1 MTYRTI
7 VADPPWLERGS
18 GKCKRG
24 ADRHYPLMTTPA
36 IVALMS
42 AELAGNVAPDA
53 HLYLWATN
61 SFLPDGLDVM
71 RALGFRYVT
80 NVAWCKPRIGIGQYF
95 RGQHELC
102 LFGVR
107 GKGYAVRSASRAI
120 PSVIVAD
127 HRRKGDGTRLHS
139 GKPEAFYEMV
149 EDRSQGPYF
158 EMFARRAREGW
169 SAVGNDVHGEVA
181 A

>member
-42 AELAGNVAPDA
+42 AELAGDVAPDA
-53 HLYLWATN
+53 HLYLWVTN

-80 NVAWCKPRIGIGQYF
+80 NVAWVKSHFGIGRYF
-95 RGQHELC
+95 RGQHEIC
-102 LFGVR
+102 LFGVQGR
-107 GKGYAVRSASRAI
+107 GFD
-120 PSVIVAD
+120 VITETKNLSGVIRAD
-127 HRRKGDGTRLHS
+127 HRRDARGQRVHS
-139 GKPEAFYEMV
+139 GKPDEFYELV
-149 EDRSQGPYF
+149 EARSKGPYL
-158 EMFARRAREGW
+158 EVFARRAREGW
-169 SAVGNDVHGEVA
+169 DAWGNQAPEA
-181 A
+181 T